1 MGPFMVR
8 LRAAEGFGARA
19 LEFAVLTAARS
30 GEVRGA
36 SWADFDLDASTSV
49 IPAEPRR

>member
-1 MGPFMVR
+1 M
-8 LRAAEGFGARA
+8 GARA

-36 SWADFDLDASTSV
+36 TWSEIDFDFDSALSTVGAQRTAHEVS
-49 IPAEPRR
+49 P